1 MTSDSNIGFAFCW
14 YEADEWEKL
23 KQTAVDSEILDD
35 SYEEWKSNANSAI
48 KTFKAQGLEITKI
61 AMRMD
66 EFNAWCLE
74 NNSENNSEARSS
86 YAAKKLRE
94 RKRET

>member
-1 MTSDSNIGFAFCW
+1 MTGEENIGIAFCW

-23 KQTAVDSEILDD
+23 KQTAVDSETLDD
-35 SYEEWKSNANSAI
+35 SYEEWKSGANNAISEL
-48 KTFKAQGLEITKI
+48 TAQGLKINKI

-66 EFNAWCLE
+66 EFIFWCQE
-74 NNSENNSEARSS
+74 NNSVNNSEARSS
-86 YAAKKLRE
+86 YAAKKLQA